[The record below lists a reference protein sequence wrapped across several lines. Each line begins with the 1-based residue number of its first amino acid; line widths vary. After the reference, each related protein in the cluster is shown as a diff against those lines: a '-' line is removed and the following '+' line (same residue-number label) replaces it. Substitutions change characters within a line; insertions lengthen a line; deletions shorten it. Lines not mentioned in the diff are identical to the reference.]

1 VFDVPLAVD
10 DLDAHL
16 RVLPDPLGALVWPEA
31 GVVVDG
37 VLGEVRG
44 DEVGVARVQRV
55 VIAADV
61 VEVRADVV
69 ILTARVD
76 FGLFCSSL
84 G

>member
-1 VFDVPLAVD
+1 M
-10 DLDAHL
+10 
-16 RVLPDPLGALVWPEA
+16 RPEA

-44 DEVGVARVQRV
+44 DEVGVARVERV

-61 VEVRADVV
+61 VEVRADVG